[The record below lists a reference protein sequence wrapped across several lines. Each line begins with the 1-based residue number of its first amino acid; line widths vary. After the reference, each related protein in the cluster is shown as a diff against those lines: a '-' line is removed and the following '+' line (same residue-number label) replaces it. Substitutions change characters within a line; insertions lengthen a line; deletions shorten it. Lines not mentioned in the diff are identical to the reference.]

1 MLAGHDQAVAALL
14 HARNLVSADTLA
26 SLRAECGATG
36 RPLAAAAVEQGWV
49 DRDALLHAVAAHL
62 GLAVAAGLPAELPPA
77 LVAVLPG
84 GLARRHGVVP
94 LRAGPRWLELA
105 AADPMTPGLAGDLAF
120 ALGREVRLVV
130 ADPAAVTSLIAR
142 HYGGPGP
149 AGGKV
154 ERVEEGAGPDLV
166 RIAAAA
172 PVVRFV
178 DEVLG
183 QAVRERASD
192 VHFEPFEADF
202 KVRCRVDGTLRE
214 LAAPPPQLAL
224 AVVSRLKVMAGLNI
238 AERRVPQDGRLRI
251 APDGR
256 AVDLRVSTLP
266 TQAGESVVLRVL
278 DPEAAPLGLIELGM
292 SAGVEATVRE
302 VIGRPNGI
310 LLVTGPTG
318 SGKTTT
324 LYGCLRLLNRAAVK
338 ILTAED
344 PVEYEI
350 DGLMQLPVNPAIGLT
365 FAAALRSFLRQDPDV
380 LMVGEIRDLETAQ
393 IAIQAALTGHL
404 VLSTLHTNDAAGAV
418 TRLVDMGVEPYLL
431 AATLEAVL
439 AQRLVRC
446 VCRDCGAAAQPAPAL
461 LEQLGPDAGLLAGC
475 EVARG
480 RGCAAC
486 RQTGYRGRTG
496 IFECLRVDEPLR
508 ELVLRRPPA
517 AALKQQAGEGGMETL
532 RAAGLRAVRDGR
544 TSLEELLRCL

>member
-1 MLAGHDQAVAALL
+1 MLAGHDEAVAALL
-14 HARNLVSADTLA
+14 LARNLVSADTLA
-26 SLRAECGATG
+26 ALRAECGATG
-36 RPLAAAAVEQGWV
+36 LPLAAAAVEQGWV
-49 DRDALLHAVAAHL
+49 DRAALLRAVAAHL
-62 GLAVAAGLPAELPPA
+62 GLAVTELPAGLAPD
-77 LVAVLPG
+77 LVAALPA
-84 GLARRHGVVP
+84 GLARRYGVVP
-94 LRAGPRWLELA
+94 WRAGPQGLELA
-105 AADPMTPGLAGDLAF
+105 AADPLTPGLAADLAF
-120 ALGREVRLVV
+120 ALGREVRLAV
-130 ADPAAVTSLIAR
+130 ADPATVRSLLR
-142 HYGGPGP
+142 QHYDRPVPADEGRVRAAEGGE
-149 AGGKV
+149 A
-154 ERVEEGAGPDLV
+154 DLD
-166 RIAAAA
+166 RIAAAE

-178 DEVLG
+178 DAVLG

-192 VHFEPFEADF
+192 VHFEPFEGDF
-202 KVRCRVDGTLRE
+202 RVRCRVDGTLRE

-238 AERRVPQDGRLRI
+238 AERRVPQDGRLRV
-251 APDGR
+251 APGGR

-266 TQAGESVVLRVL
+266 THAGESVVLRVL
-278 DPEAAPLGLIELGM
+278 DPDAAPLSLTDLGM
-292 SAGVEATVRE
+292 SAAVEATVRE
-302 VIGRPNGI
+302 VIRRPNGI

-324 LYGCLRLLNRAAVK
+324 LYGCLRLLNRTEVK

-404 VLSTLHTNDAAGAV
+404 VLSTLHTNDAPGAV

-431 AATLEAVL
+431 GATLAAVV
-439 AQRLVRC
+439 AQRLVRR
-446 VCRDCGAAAQPAPAL
+446 VCRDCGEAAPPAPAL
-461 LEQLGPDAGLLAGC
+461 LGQLGPDAGLPAGT
-475 EVARG
+475 ATWRG
-480 RGCAAC
+480 RGCTAC

-496 IFECLRVDEPLR
+496 IFECLSVDDRLR
-508 ELVLRRPPA
+508 ELVVHRTPA
-517 AALKQQAGEGGMETL
+517 AVVRQRAVECGMETL
-532 RAAGLRAVRDGR
+532 RAAGGRAVREGR